1 MLEQDAR
8 LQAILANA
16 PGSRLIKP
24 GEVIPPQQEDP
35 KEVREHLEGLAM
47 ARRDMDMTERIA
59 KAEETKAQA
68 NAHFGSGKWKVS
80 MVGYLAAIWFLKRG
94 SPKCPTMVASETRGM
109 DEVASVLGAGTALLT
124 DAAEPE
130 GATPLRIA
138 CHLNMAAAALKIS
151 EWTIAMAACEYVLG
165 VDAGNLKATFRLAK
179 AEEGGG
185 DLARAVNTCERLL
198 KIDAANVDACR
209 LLESLK
215 KRQDKQK
222 KAFKGVFTRAQAEGD
237 GLYTRAEEARDRA
250 EQAEAA
256 RNFPKRPGPTE
267 GTDLVTGGD
276 LMHMTESQR
285 QEFVKQMNE
294 AY

>member
-109 DEVASVLGAGTALLT
+109 DEVASVQCTA
-124 DAAEPE
+124 
-130 GATPLRIA
+130 
-138 CHLNMAAAALKIS
+138 
-151 EWTIAMAACEYVLG
+151 Y
-165 VDAGNLKATFRLAK
+165 
-179 AEEGGG
+179 
-185 DLARAVNTCERLL
+185 
-198 KIDAANVDACR
+198 
-209 LLESLK
+209 LLEQLPPPCLVVHHYLLRFRKAAGIYLGEFFRDLEKDDHHFQKNQIHHQLLNLLPLKSCVEWHFQTLHSPAYEEKVQARSLQQMS
-215 KRQDKQK
+215 R
-222 KAFKGVFTRAQAEGD
+222 VSTR
-237 GLYTRAEEARDRA
+237 L
-250 EQAEAA
+250 
-256 RNFPKRPGPTE
+256 
-267 GTDLVTGGD
+267 
-276 LMHMTESQR
+276 
-285 QEFVKQMNE
+285 
-294 AY
+294 